1 MSANHYGR
9 AATHSAS
16 GGTRLSVSLTLT
28 VAVVSPMTRNERV
41 RAALRGDEVDRVP
54 VSAWWHDFDREWTA
68 AGLAEATLEAY
79 RAYGWDFVKLNP
91 RATYYGEALGARYE
105 RREGRQPQLM
115 QPAFASVADL
125 AKVQPADV
133 SDGPYGEQV
142 EALRTVVRA
151 LGGEAPA
158 IQTVFC
164 PLAVISRASSP
175 EFVRKAMAESPESL
189 LHALEA
195 VAETLAAYVRLCLEA
210 GADGIFFATVEWGSA
225 GLISPEEHDRFG
237 RPFDLRVLEAAQGA
251 TFNVLHVCRTD
262 NHLLRL
268 LDYPVHV
275 FHWDA
280 HGRGNPSIQDVAG
293 RTARALMGGVS
304 HETTMKSGS
313 PAEVVNEARRA
324 IIDAGR
330 RRFLLA
336 PGCALDPK
344 TPEKNL
350 RALAEAAKV

>member
-1 MSANHYGR
+1 MASA
-9 AATHSAS
+9 
-16 GGTRLSVSLTLT
+16 
-28 VAVVSPMTRNERV
+28 MTRSERV
-41 RAALRGDEVDRVP
+41 RAALAGEEVDRVP
-54 VSAWWHDFDREWTA
+54 VSAWWHDFGREWSP

-79 RAYGWDFVKLNP
+79 RTYGWDFVKLNP

-105 RREGRQPQLM
+105 RRDGRQPQLA
-115 QPAFASVADL
+115 QPAFASAADL
-125 AKVQPADV
+125 AKVQPAGV
-133 SDGPYGEQV
+133 REGPYGEQV
-142 EALRTVVRA
+142 EALRIVVRA
-151 LGGEAPA
+151 LDGEAPV

-175 EFVRKAMAESPESL
+175 AFVRKAMEESPDSL
-189 LHALEA
+189 LRALAA
-195 VAETLAAYVRLCLEA
+195 VSETLAAYARLCLET
-210 GADGIFFATVEWGSA
+210 GAAGIFFATVEWGSA
-225 GLISPEEHDRFG
+225 DLISPEEHDRFG
-237 RPFDLRVLEAAQGA
+237 RPFDLRVLEAVQGA
-251 TFNVLHVCRTD
+251 AFNVLHVCRAN

-280 HGRGNPSIQDVAG
+280 HGPGNPSISAVA
-293 RTARALMGGVS
+293 ARATKALMGGVS

-313 PAEVVNEARRA
+313 PAEVVNQARRA

-336 PGCALDPK
+336 PGCAVDPN

-350 RALAEAAKV
+350 RALAEAAKT